1 MNQISEWRAS
11 VTRGSFFRE
20 DGSGS
25 KLGVSGI
32 QRLASPRAVLTAVA
46 LRTLCMASMF
56 LERLVQDENGKKQH
70 SSAHEGTETKAPIR
84 LPRKNQKRTPPE
96 TLKRL

>member
-1 MNQISEWRAS
+1 
-11 VTRGSFFRE
+11 
-20 DGSGS
+20 
-25 KLGVSGI
+25 
-32 QRLASPRAVLTAVA
+32 
-46 LRTLCMASMF
+46 MASMF

-96 TLKRL
+96 TLKRLWEYLVVHPCRYRPGQAKGQKQAHF